1 MSRTG
6 SNFTT
11 EMIESKIDK
20 GAVQRLS
27 VTTES
32 GGISFLTMADAA
44 EFAKLMSVSEQAVPA
59 HCRNRPGVCLALT
72 IQAIEWRMSP
82 FAVANKSYVVNDR
95 VAYESQ
101 LIHAVIEQRA
111 PITCRLR
118 HTFSGTGDSR
128 RCKVWATAKGE
139 EEPLV
144 YESPEFKQIQ
154 PKNSP
159 LWKTKPDLQLYYN
172 ASRDWARMYFP
183 DVIMGVY
190 SDDEMMDSLPPAPK
204 TTKSLANA
212 LASETVVEQ
221 LDESVDVTPVAV
233 NSNQQPVAEEQ
244 PTKEEPKHLT
254 FDDFTSAYARC
265 TTRDDFS
272 RLLRKIGQYE
282 MTNDQTIEM
291 DLLLSQKIDSL
302 PATDD
307 GFKLK

>member
-1 MSRTG
+1 MSRSP
-6 SNFTT
+6 SNITT

-20 GAVQRLS
+20 TAIQNLS
-27 VTTES
+27 VTTAS
-32 GGISFLTMADAA
+32 GGISFLTMSDAA

-118 HTFSGTGDSR
+118 HTFSGSGDTR
-128 RCKVWATAKGE
+128 KCKVWATAKGE
-139 EEPLV
+139 EDPLV
-144 YESPEFKQIQ
+144 YESPEFKNIS

-183 DVIMGVY
+183 DVILGVY
-190 SDDEMMDSLPPAPK
+190 AEDELAESFSQQPK
-204 TTKSLANA
+204 TTQSLANA
-212 LASETVVEQ
+212 LASETVVKQ

-233 NSNQQPVAEEQ
+233 NSNQQPVVDEPAKEEQ
-244 PTKEEPKHLT
+244 KHLT

-272 RLLRKIGQYE
+272 RLLRRIGQYE

>member
-1 MSRTG
+1 MSRSP
-6 SNFTT
+6 SNITT

-20 GAVQRLS
+20 TAIQNLS
-27 VTTES
+27 VTTDA
-32 GGISFLTMADAA
+32 GGIAFLTMSDAA

-118 HTFSGTGDSR
+118 HTFSGSGDTR
-128 RCKVWATAKGE
+128 KCKVWATAKGE
-139 EEPLV
+139 EDPLV
-144 YESPEFKQIQ
+144 YESPEFKNIS

-183 DVIMGVY
+183 DVILGVY
-190 SDDEMMDSLPPAPK
+190 AEDELDESLSQQPK
-204 TTKSLANA
+204 TTQSLANA
-212 LASETVVEQ
+212 LASETVTVVE
-221 LDESVDVTPVAV
+221 DVTPRNVEPT
-233 NSNQQPVAEEQ
+233 QQTPVVEEPAKEEQ
-244 PTKEEPKHLT
+244 KHLT

-272 RLLRKIGQYE
+272 RLLRRIGQYE